1 MTTLVEEQI
10 LSEMGQTKMK
20 AEHTPH
26 LYRFASVYQE
36 YMNFRRDYGSGVP
49 YSMVEMHLLAIV
61 CTQPGIMVGA
71 LANAWGCTKGAA
83 SQHISKLEKKG
94 LVVRTKLLT
103 NAREVH
109 IYPTAEG
116 QRLSDLHRVY
126 DEVHEDLTGKWLLE
140 QCTVNEL
147 EAFDKV
153 MKVYSEILED
163 EMKGLREKE

>member
-1 MTTLVEEQI
+1 
-10 LSEMGQTKMK
+10 MK
-20 AEHTPH
+20 SEHTPY

-36 YMNFRRDYGSGVP
+36 YMNFRRDYGSGAP

-61 CTQPGIMVGA
+61 CAQPGIMVGQ
-71 LANAWGCTKGAA
+71 LAYVWGCTKGAA
-83 SQHISKLEKKG
+83 SQHITKLEKKG

-109 IYPTAEG
+109 LYPTAEG
-116 QRLSDLHRVY
+116 QKLAELHQAY
-126 DEVHEDLTGKWLLE
+126 DNVHEELTGTWLLE
-140 QCTVNEL
+140 QCTVSEL

-153 MKVYSEILED
+153 MKVYSEILEE